1 MNWKTVKHIFHREL
15 RDQLRDRRTL
25 FTIAVLPLLMYPL
38 LGMVFLQMANFS
50 KEHPSKI
57 RIFGAENLPAE
68 NPLIVDEQFS
78 HNFADASAQEL
89 MQLELA
95 QKDDLWQ
102 AAIEME
108 ERQSSNLDTAQLPAD
123 QETQNSLQRLLDAS
137 GVDCLVVFPKD
148 FATEINGQLQT
159 DVKIFAQA
167 SKDKSRI
174 AVTRIE
180 SLLGTYRD
188 KLATE
193 NLRAKQI
200 SAAEIRPFHVHKFDL
215 SSDVSKRAAVWSRVL
230 PFVVF
235 IWALTGA
242 FYPAID
248 LCAGEKERGTL
259 ETLLS
264 SPASRTEIVWG
275 KLLTVM
281 TFSMGTSMLN
291 LFSMSFTG
299 LFVINSM
306 ARMSQGAMA
315 LGTPPFHAFG
325 WLIVALVPLSALFSA
340 TSLAIASF
348 ARSSK
353 EGQYYLMPILMIS
366 VPLMM
371 LPMMPGAEL
380 DLGTSLIPISGLMLV
395 LRALIENRIYEAMQ
409 FAAPV
414 LGVTFCCCLLVIQWA
429 VRQFNNEK
437 VLFRESE
444 RVGIGSLFRNLVRE
458 RGAFPTF
465 LEAVFCGVLLLVIRF
480 FTTLIAT
487 QPGSFGEF
495 ARQTL
500 ILHVGMIIGPVAL
513 MAIILTTNPLK
524 TLGLNRTK
532 WQTIPLAILMA
543 ACLHPIVKGFQE
555 LVLRVY
561 PMQADGGALQE
572 LMETIFSGAPSFIYI
587 ILLFALLPAISEEL
601 AFRGFIM
608 NGLRQSS
615 DRWTA
620 ILLSSL
626 FFGATHGLLQ
636 QSIIA
641 FFTGTLIGF
650 ISFQAG
656 SILPAMFYHFT
667 HNTVT
672 VSLSQL
678 NTSHLDSQP
687 WLQMIFKSGENGG
700 LSYTLPAYFAMSMI
714 GISIFV
720 WFYRLTKSEVHSVMP
735 HQSEALPAIGPIT
748 V

>member
-57 RIFGAENLPAE
+57 RILGAENLPAD
-68 NPLIVDEQFS
+68 NPLIVGDQFS
-78 HNFADASAQEL
+78 ENFVDTSAQEL

-95 QKDDLWQ
+95 ENDELWQ
-102 AAIEME
+102 AAIESEASQGLRSNTTPKSNE
-108 ERQSSNLDTAQLPAD
+108 ED
-123 QETQNSLQRLLDAS
+123 QNTLQRLLNAS
-137 GVDCLVVFPKD
+137 GVDCLVVIPEG
-148 FATEINGQLQT
+148 FATEIDGQLQT
-159 DVKIFAQA
+159 EVQVFAQA
-167 SKDKSRI
+167 SNDKSRI
-174 AVTRIE
+174 AVTRME

-193 NLRAKQI
+193 NLKAKQI

-281 TFSMGTSMLN
+281 TFSMGTSLLN

-325 WLIVALVPLSALFSA
+325 WLIVALIPLSALFSA

-395 LRALIENRIYEAMQ
+395 LRALIENRLSEAMQ

-414 LGVTFCCCLLVIQWA
+414 LGVTLCCCLLVIQWA

-458 RGAFPTF
+458 RGAMPTF
-465 LEAVFCGVLLLVIRF
+465 LEAAFCGVLLLVIRF
-480 FTTLIAT
+480 FTTLLAT
-487 QPGSFGEF
+487 QPGSFAEF

-500 ILHVGMIIGPVAL
+500 ILHLGMIVGPVVL

-532 WQTIPLAILMA
+532 WQTIPLSILMA
-543 ACLHPIVKGFQE
+543 LCLHPIVKGFQE

-572 LMETIFSGAPSFIYI
+572 LMETIFSGAPSFLYI

-608 NGLRQSS
+608 NGLRQSG

-656 SILPAMFYHFT
+656 SILPAMCYHFT
-667 HNTVT
+667 HNSLT

-678 NTSHLDSQP
+678 NTTHLESQT
-687 WLQMIFKSGENGG
+687 WLQLIFKSSENGG
-700 LSYTLPAYFAMSMI
+700 LNYTLPAYFAMSMV
-714 GISIFV
+714 GIAIFV
-720 WFYRLTKSEVHSVMP
+720 WFYRLTKRDVDP
-735 HQSEALPAIGPIT
+735 ILQSEQDSISRVDPLPA
-748 V
+748 

>member
-57 RIFGAENLPAE
+57 RILGAENLPAD
-68 NPLIVDEQFS
+68 NPLIVGDRFS
-78 HNFADASAQEL
+78 DNFVDASSQEL
-89 MQLELA
+89 MQLEFA
-95 QKDDLWQ
+95 ENDELWQ
-102 AAIEME
+102 IAIESEASKGLQSDAAPDSNE
-108 ERQSSNLDTAQLPAD
+108 EN
-123 QETQNSLQRLLDAS
+123 QNTLQRLLDAS
-137 GVDCLVVFPKD
+137 GVDCLVVIPEG
-148 FATEINGQLQT
+148 FATEIQGQLQT
-159 DVKIFAQA
+159 EVQVFAQA
-167 SKDKSRI
+167 SNDKSRI
-174 AVTRIE
+174 AVTRLE

-193 NLRAKQI
+193 NLKAKQI
-200 SAAEIRPFHVHKFDL
+200 SAAEIRPFHVSKFDL

-281 TFSMGTSMLN
+281 TFSMGTSLLN

-306 ARMSQGAMA
+306 ARMSQGAMT

-325 WLIVALVPLSALFSA
+325 WLIVALIPLSALFSA

-395 LRALIENRIYEAMQ
+395 LRALIENRLSEAAQ
-409 FAAPV
+409 FASPV
-414 LGVTFCCCLLVIQWA
+414 LGVTLCCCLLVIQWA

-458 RGAFPTF
+458 RGAMPTF
-465 LEAVFCGVLLLVIRF
+465 LEAAFCGVLLLVIRF
-480 FTTLIAT
+480 FTTLLAT
-487 QPGSFGEF
+487 QPGSFTEF

-500 ILHVGMIIGPVAL
+500 ILHLGMIIGPVVL

-543 ACLHPIVKGFQE
+543 LCLHPIVKGFQE

-572 LMETIFSGAPSFIYI
+572 LMETIFSGAPSFLYI

-608 NGLRQSS
+608 NGLRQSG

-656 SILPAMFYHFT
+656 SILPAMCYHFT
-667 HNTVT
+667 HNSLT

-678 NTSHLDSQP
+678 NTAHLESQT
-687 WLQMIFKSGENGG
+687 WLQLIFKTSDNGG
-700 LSYTLPAYFAMSMI
+700 LNYTLPAYLVMSMV
-714 GISIFV
+714 GIAIFV
-720 WFYRLTKSEVHSVMP
+720 WFYRLTKRDVDPLSQAGQDPISRVDP
-735 HQSEALPAIGPIT
+735 IPA
-748 V
+748 